1 MAALVHSAG
10 FDNNKT
16 LKNVN
21 HNWRHINMM
30 ISPKI
35 LFKHCYGKYAIA
47 AVNVFTMEQIHGLF
61 SAAEYSNTPIIVQ
74 ITPAARNYAQAEMLM
89 AIVEAAAKI
98 YPKTVFALHLDHGI
112 EEHIFDAINNNYTSV
127 MIDASHDDFEK
138 NVKRTRVVV
147 DKAHPKKIVVEAE
160 LGVLSGVED
169 DMDIDSSK
177 AFYTNPQQAKE
188 FVERTK
194 CDSLA
199 VAVGTS
205 HGAYK
210 FSGGKGLQLH
220 ILKEIQEQLPDY
232 PLVLH
237 GSSSV
242 NKKDVAEI
250 NRYGG
255 KLAENAS
262 GVTDEELR
270 KAINYGICKVNIAT
284 DLRLLWAKVHRKFF
298 IEQPDLFDPVLP
310 GKEYMKACKELLI
323 NKFEILGAA
332 GKASLII

>member
-1 MAALVHSAG
+1 
-10 FDNNKT
+10 
-16 LKNVN
+16 
-21 HNWRHINMM
+21 M

-61 SAAEYSNTPIIVQ
+61 SAAEYSNTPVIVQ
-74 ITPAARNYAQAEMLM
+74 ITPAARNYAHPEMLM
-89 AIVEAAAKI
+89 AMVEAAAKI

-112 EEHIFDAINNNYTSV
+112 EEHVFDAINNNYTSV
-127 MIDASHDDFEK
+127 MIDASHDDFET
-138 NVKRTRVVV
+138 NVKRTRAVV

-160 LGVLSGVED
+160 LGLLSGVED
-169 DMDIDSSK
+169 DMDIDSSQ

-242 NKKDVAEI
+242 NKNDVAEI
-250 NRYGG
+250 NFYGG

-262 GVTDEELR
+262 GVTDKEL
-270 KAINYGICKVNIAT
+270 KDAIGYGICKVNIAT
-284 DLRLLWAKVHRKFF
+284 DIRLLWAKVHRKFF
-298 IEQPDLFDPVLP
+298 NEQPELFDPVLP
-310 GKEYMKACKELLI
+310 GKEYMKASKELLI
-323 NKFEILGAA
+323 NKFELLGAA

>member
-1 MAALVHSAG
+1 
-10 FDNNKT
+10 
-16 LKNVN
+16 
-21 HNWRHINMM
+21 MM
-30 ISPKI
+30 ISPGI

-47 AVNVFTMEQIHGLF
+47 AVNVFTMEQIHGVF

-74 ITPAARNYAQAEMLM
+74 ITPAARNYANAEMLGGM
-89 AIVEAAAKI
+89 VEAAAKI

-112 EEHIFDAINNNYTSV
+112 EGHIFDAINNNYTSV
-127 MIDASHDDFEK
+127 MIDASHDDFET
-138 NVKRTRVVV
+138 NVKRTRAVV

-169 DMDIDSSK
+169 DMNIEAEK
-177 AFYTNPQQAKE
+177 AFYTNAQQAKE
-188 FVERTK
+188 FVDRTG

-210 FSGGKGLQLH
+210 FGGGKGLQFH
-220 ILKEIQEQLPDY
+220 ILKEIQQQLPGY

-242 NKKDVAEI
+242 NINDVLEI
-250 NRYGG
+250 NNYGG

-262 GVTDEELR
+262 GVTDEEL
-270 KAINYGICKVNIAT
+270 KEAIGYGICKVNIAT
-284 DLRLLWAKVHRKFF
+284 DIRLLWAKVHRKFF
-298 IEQPDLFDPVLP
+298 TEQPELFDPAIP
-310 GKEYMKACKELLI
+310 GKEYMKSSKELLI
-323 NKFEILGAA
+323 NKFEVLGAT
-332 GKASLII
+332 GKASLVK

>member
-1 MAALVHSAG
+1 
-10 FDNNKT
+10 
-16 LKNVN
+16 
-21 HNWRHINMM
+21 MM

-47 AVNVFTMEQIHGLF
+47 AVNVFNMEQIHGLF
-61 SAAEYSNTPIIVQ
+61 SAAEFSDTPIIVQ
-74 ITPAARNYAQAEMLM
+74 ITPAARNYAHAEMLM
-89 AIVEAAAKI
+89 AMVEAAAKI

-112 EEHIFDAINNNYTSV
+112 EDHIFDAINNNYSSV
-127 MIDASHDDFEK
+127 MIDASHDDFAT
-138 NVKRTRVVV
+138 NVKRTKAVV
-147 DKAHPKKIVVEAE
+147 DKAHQKNIAVEAE

-169 DMDIDSSK
+169 DIDIDANK
-177 AFYTNPQQAKE
+177 AFYTDPKQAKE
-188 FVERTK
+188 FVERTG

-210 FSGGKGLQLH
+210 FSGGKGLQFH
-220 ILKEIQEQLPDY
+220 ILKEIQEQLPYY

-242 NKKDVAEI
+242 NKNDVLEI
-250 NRYGG
+250 NDYGG

-262 GVTDEELR
+262 GVTDDELK
-270 KAINYGICKVNIAT
+270 KAISYGICKVNIAT
-284 DLRLLWAKVHRKFF
+284 DIRLLWAKVHRKFF
-298 IEQPDLFDPVLP
+298 IEQPDLFDPVVP

-323 NKFEILGAA
+323 NKFEVLGAT
-332 GKASLII
+332 GKALLII

>member
-1 MAALVHSAG
+1 
-10 FDNNKT
+10 
-16 LKNVN
+16 
-21 HNWRHINMM
+21 MM

-35 LFKHCYGKYAIA
+35 LFNHCYAKYSIA

-61 SAAEYSNTPIIVQ
+61 SAAEYSDTPIIVQ
-74 ITPAARNYAQAEMLM
+74 ITPAARNYAHAEMLM
-89 AIVEAAAKI
+89 GMVNAAAKI

-112 EEHIFDAINNNYTSV
+112 EEHIFDAINNNYSSV
-127 MIDASHDDFEK
+127 MIDASHDDFET
-138 NVKRTRVVV
+138 NVKRTKAVV
-147 DKAHPKKIVVEAE
+147 DKAHQKNIAVEAE

-169 DMDIDSSK
+169 EIDIDAKK
-177 AFYTNPQQAKE
+177 AFYTDPKQAKE
-188 FVERTK
+188 FVERTG

-220 ILKEIQEQLPDY
+220 ILKDIQEQLPHY

-242 NKKDVAEI
+242 NKNDVLEI
-250 NRYGG
+250 NNYGG
-255 KLAENAS
+255 KLLENAS
-262 GVTDEELR
+262 GVTDEEL
-270 KAINYGICKVNIAT
+270 KQAISYGICKVNIAT
-284 DLRLLWAKVHRKFF
+284 DIRLLWAKVHRKFF
-298 IEQPDLFDPVLP
+298 IEQPELFDPAVP

-323 NKFEILGAA
+323 NKFEVLGAT
-332 GKASLII
+332 GKASSIIKIK